1 MEAYLLLI
9 LTNILFIYLY
19 INEARKNKGKE
30 TLYKPTEEQYI
41 EIKQNMDTEEDEGAK
56 EYQGKYDILNSKYYK
71 SLDIYNM
78 KSSGSLILLEKFKT
92 YQQTTSYSCGCAS
105 LIMALNYAGNE
116 VIGEKDCTEK
126 AETDKEY
133 GTLPQNLEKTIKEY
147 GYEFESKRTFFK
159 ENEEEAY
166 FDEERFS
173 EYIKESLKNKEP
185 IIILSN
191 DWGGH
196 YTVIIGYD
204 DMGTDN
210 IEDDVLIVADPFDT
224 TDHVCDG
231 YTIWSFERLYY
242 QMMVPYLE
250 KYYFEFFKI
259 KGKPK

>member
-1 MEAYLLLI
+1 
-9 LTNILFIYLY
+9 
-19 INEARKNKGKE
+19 
-30 TLYKPTEEQYI
+30 
-41 EIKQNMDTEEDEGAK
+41 
-56 EYQGKYDILNSKYYK
+56 
-71 SLDIYNM
+71 M

-224 TDHVCDG
+224 TDHICDG
-231 YTIWSFERLYY
+231 FTIWSYERLYY
-242 QMMVPYLE
+242 QIATPYFQL
-250 KYYFEFFKI
+250 YDYEFL
-259 KGKPK
+259 